1 MYRRRPHAVLVASAV
16 LLVHTICFAGS
27 IASQEKLEWLDRSK
41 DIVIIG
47 TVIDIEHDE
56 LLSRGNVN
64 RIEKFS
70 KVTVAV
76 LSSLFGSPSDT
87 LAFYALE
94 NVSLDENRN
103 ALTISE
109 TDSPR
114 WFARGDNVLLV
125 LRSFS
130 RQRASN
136 RQPAKFYFVQY
147 VRYIQGAVRPNSPL
161 LVKRYRGFD
170 RDVNYRFL
178 SYADIMD
185 TMEYEYV
192 ATPVT
197 LSDWCA
203 LNGLTYKGVQ

>member
-1 MYRRRPHAVLVASAV
+1 MNSRSRAAIVASAV
-16 LLVHTICFAGS
+16 VFVRTICFAGS
-27 IASQEKLEWLDRSK
+27 VTSQEKLEWLDRSK
-41 DIVIIG
+41 DVVIIG

-56 LLSRGNVN
+56 LLSRGNIN
-64 RIEKFS
+64 RIEEFS

-76 LSSLFGSPSDT
+76 LSSLLGSPSDT
-87 LAFYALE
+87 VAFYALE
-94 NVSLDENRN
+94 NVSLDDNRN

-114 WFARGDNVLLV
+114 WYARGDNVLLV
-125 LRSFS
+125 LRPFTG
-130 RQRASN
+130 QRASN
-136 RQPAKFYFVQY
+136 RQPAKFYIVQY
-147 VRYIQGAVRPNSPL
+147 VRFIQGVARPDSPL

-170 RDVNYRFL
+170 RDVNYRNL

-203 LNGLTYKGVQ
+203 VNGLTILGVQ